1 MRMRMGRG
9 WWFLAITSFGI
20 GAALAAKTDQGA
32 RAEAATS
39 GQGGTTEAGFAGEGA
54 SAAGDPMRSSLIE
67 GVGTSE
73 AARLIS
79 ESAHVKQGDIVVIQ
93 GGSSDVELLQ
103 DLAADAREMGGSPLV
118 LLSTVNVEQQPP
130 VRTSADF
137 AAQEGK
143 AGLVLAGL
151 MDVYIAVAP
160 GEDVAPG
167 EGEPSGAGQALGEA
181 SMHEAAVA
189 AMLQAARDRG
199 VRTVV
204 VRNGEVEV
212 DGTLVTKA
220 VS

>member
-1 MRMRMGRG
+1 M
-9 WWFLAITSFGI
+9 
-20 GAALAAKTDQGA
+20 
-32 RAEAATS
+32 
-39 GQGGTTEAGFAGEGA
+39 
-54 SAAGDPMRSSLIE
+54 
-67 GVGTSE
+67 
-73 AARLIS
+73 
-79 ESAHVKQGDIVVIQ
+79 KQGDIVVIQ